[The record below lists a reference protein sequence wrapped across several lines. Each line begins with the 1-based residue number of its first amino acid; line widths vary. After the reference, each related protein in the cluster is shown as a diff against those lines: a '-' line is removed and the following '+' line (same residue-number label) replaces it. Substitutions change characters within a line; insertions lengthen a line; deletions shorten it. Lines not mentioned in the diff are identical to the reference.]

1 MHPRIRSAD
10 TSVTIA
16 PRLPVNPFGKFG
28 PCSTD
33 LPPPAP
39 SLSSMPTWRATAQN
53 CGVTLR
59 SSGGR
64 EGQEGAGKGWGESL
78 GVWMEDGER
87 HVRCEEFAS
96 ADYYPEDWILLDEVQ
111 GWGANAHTYFPLYP
125 STHLPAHTRCL
136 SCSGFRWCV
145 RARADAR
152 PPHSLHLLLSR
163 WCRQMPAPPHSLQC
177 LLLCGACSRCI
188 GLLPSP
194 ALAGATAADVRCLVR
209 YSMQRAVP
217 VFLLAARRAARRHST
232 ALHG

>member
-59 SSGGR
+59 SSGGS

-78 GVWMEDGER
+78 GVWMEGGER

-111 GWGANAHTYFPLYP
+111 GGGANAHTYFPLYP

-136 SCSGFRWCV
+136 SFRWCV

-152 PPHSLHLLLSR
+152 PPHSLHMLRLH
-163 WCRQMPAPPHSLQC
+163 WCGQMPASRTPCICSY
-177 LLLCGACSRCI
+177 GAGAGKCKAER
-188 GLLPSP
+188 SP
-194 ALAGATAADVRCLVR
+194 AAVREGGREREREDRLRERETA
-209 YSMQRAVP
+209 RAR
-217 VFLLAARRAARRHST
+217 ARLRAC
-232 ALHG
+232 ALDDSSLR